1 MNNVGHIRNNLY
13 MNIINESIL
22 KIAKRSE
29 TKNRDYLVK
38 TFVNVGPL
46 STIMTNKDHEVI
58 YGRRG
63 TGKTHALAY
72 LTDKLQ
78 EKPNIVVNIDLRTLG
93 SNGGLFSD
101 GSLSLSERATRLLI
115 DTIQQIGDGIIHVV
129 LENDNDDFDLSEVA
143 PLIDTLK
150 SSIVDISI
158 EKTNDIEYE
167 VSNNNTASN
176 SKKSSNSLAL
186 SLDTI
191 KGNLSSEK
199 SSKIEEGFTTRE
211 KIIGK
216 EVHKVHFSSVY
227 NNLRNISDSVGQ
239 HIWILFDEWAE
250 IPIDLQP
257 YLAELIRRTI
267 LPNKNI
273 TVKIAAIEQRTNLA
287 VVENNNRIGIEIGAD
302 IAASQNLDEYMVFD
316 NDEEK
321 SSNFFKELLFHHFT
335 GVTEIDDSL
344 NIKTPDDFINSTFT
358 QINTFSE
365 FVRASE
371 GVPRDAINIL
381 SIAAT
386 KANDAK
392 ISIDHIRYAART
404 WYTRGKE
411 KAIASREEAFKLL
424 QWIRHEV
431 IGERNSRAFLLKAN
445 HRDTLIDHLFD
456 ARVLHIIK
464 ENVSGKDALGVRY
477 NVYSIDYGCY
487 VDLINTAN
495 APKGL
500 FIATELTDE
509 NLDEITYIDVPK
521 TDYRAIRRAVL
532 DLDKFYSNS
541 GIDV

>member
-1 MNNVGHIRNNLY
+1 

-38 TFVNVGPL
+38 TFVSVGPL

-115 DTIQQIGDGIIHVV
+115 DTIQQIGDGIISIV
-129 LENDNDDFDLSEVA
+129 LENNGDDFDLSEVA
-143 PLIDTLK
+143 PLVDTLK

-158 EKTNDIEYE
+158 EKINDIEYE

-199 SSKIEEGFTTRE
+199 SSKIEEGVTTRE
-211 KIIGK
+211 KITGK

-227 NNLRNISDSVGQ
+227 NNLRRISDSVGQ

-250 IPIDLQP
+250 IPTDLQP

-267 LPNKNI
+267 LPNQNI

-287 VVENNNRIGIEIGAD
+287 VVKNNNRIGIEIGAD

-321 SSNFFKELLFHHFT
+321 SSSFFKELLFHHFI

-358 QINTFSE
+358 QINTFTE

-381 SIAAT
+381 SIAAI
-386 KANDAK
+386 KADDAK

-411 KAIASREEAFKLL
+411 KAIASREEAFALL

-445 HRDTLIDHLFD
+445 HRDNLIDHLFD

-487 VDLINTAN
+487 VDLINTVN

-500 FIATELTDE
+500 FIATELSNE

-532 DLDKFYSNS
+532 DLDKFYSN
-541 GIDV
+541 INA

>member
-1 MNNVGHIRNNLY
+1 MNL
-13 MNIINESIL
+13 MNESIL
-22 KIAKRSE
+22 KIEKRSE

-46 STIMTNKDHEVI
+46 STIMTNKDHEII

-78 EKPNIVVNIDLRTLG
+78 RESNIVVNIDLRTLG

-101 GSLSLSERATRLLI
+101 GSLSLNERATRLLI
-115 DTIQQIGDGIIHVV
+115 DTIQQIGDGIINVV
-129 LENDNDDFDLSEVA
+129 LENHDDFDLSEVA
-143 PLIDTLK
+143 PLVDTLRD
-150 SSIVDISI
+150 SIVDVSI
-158 EKTNDIEYE
+158 ERNNDIEYE
-167 VSNNNTASN
+167 TSSNNRASN
-176 SKKSSNSLAL
+176 SKKSNNSLDI
-186 SLDTI
+186 SLDSI

-199 SSKIEEGFTTRE
+199 SAITEEAITTRQ
-211 KIIGK
+211 KITGK

-227 NNLRNISDSVGQ
+227 NNLRSISDSVNQ

-250 IPIDLQP
+250 IPTDLQP

-273 TVKIAAIEQRTNLA
+273 TVKIAAIEQRTKLA
-287 VVENNNRIGIEIGAD
+287 IVDSNNNRIGIEIGAD

-321 SSNFFKELLFHHFT
+321 SSKFFKELLFHHLI
-335 GVTEIDDSL
+335 GVTGENNSL
-344 NIKTPDDFINSTFT
+344 NINTPDDFINTAFT
-358 QINTFSE
+358 QINTFTE

-381 SIAAT
+381 SIAAI
-386 KANDAK
+386 KADDEK
-392 ISIDHIRYAART
+392 ISINHIRYAART

-411 KAIASREEAFKLL
+411 KAITSREEAFELL
-424 QWIRHEV
+424 QWIRDEV
-431 IGERNSRAFLLKAN
+431 IGQRNSRAFLLKAN
-445 HRDTLIDHLFD
+445 HRDPLIDHLFD

-487 VDLINTAN
+487 VDLINTIN

-500 FIATELTDE
+500 FIATELDSE
-509 NLDEITYIDVPK
+509 DLDEINHVTVPK

-532 DLDKFYSNS
+532 DLDKFYANTNA
-541 GIDV
+541 